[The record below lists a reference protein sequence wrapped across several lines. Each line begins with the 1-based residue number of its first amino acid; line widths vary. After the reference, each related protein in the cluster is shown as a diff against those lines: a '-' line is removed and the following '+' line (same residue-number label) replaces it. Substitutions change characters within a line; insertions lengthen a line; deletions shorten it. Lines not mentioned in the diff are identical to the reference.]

1 MSEDRSV
8 RKLAAKP
15 SSDGEGVDLLA
26 IAHALEEEFGVALP
40 RAQLARVGSYAE
52 LLQLIRDEL
61 ADGTDASAEDALST
75 CFVRA
80 RIVTGG
86 SDGRVALVRVGW
98 LTPDLVAAVA
108 DDVRQ
113 APTGTWLQVLVP
125 DNLSDTEIAEFHQW
139 LRAMVSA
146 HVRID
151 VLRTADRSEMVS
163 PAVTSEIV
171 RPSVTGECGDLT
183 HCETESADAEPPMR
197 RIDAGTHLA
206 FSAEKQQLQCTQRRR
221 SES

>member
-113 APTGTWLQVLVP
+113 APTGTCSQVPVG
-125 DNLSDTEIAEFHQW
+125 A
-139 LRAMVSA
+139 
-146 HVRID
+146 
-151 VLRTADRSEMVS
+151 
-163 PAVTSEIV
+163 
-171 RPSVTGECGDLT
+171 
-183 HCETESADAEPPMR
+183 
-197 RIDAGTHLA
+197 
-206 FSAEKQQLQCTQRRR
+206 
-221 SES
+221 